1 MYLSL
6 GVELIFFPVPSVA
19 SSYNLWSEKEDY
31 SKEMADANINTFEWS
46 MLKKIFFLAL
56 PIIIICGTFALPLL
70 YASGMVDVGESY
82 NWIDGSSTSIIILAL
97 PFIVMILGRLLSFY
111 SVLNIRN
118 NNKQEKDSF
127 DLKNTSIYS
136 KSRNPIQ
143 LGMYLFA
150 FGLILLYPAPVFI
163 IGIIFYILYM
173 DYKIKIE
180 EKFLIEKFGEP
191 YKKYTSKTKRY
202 I

>member
-1 MYLSL
+1 MSL
-6 GVELIFFPVPSVA
+6 GIELIFFPVPSVA

-31 SKEMADANINTFEWS
+31 SKEMANAKINTFEWS
-46 MLKKIFFLAL
+46 IVKKILFLAL
-56 PIIIICGTFALPLL
+56 PVFIICLTFTLPLL
-70 YASGMVDVGESY
+70 YASGIIEIGDRY
-82 NWIDGSSTSIIILAL
+82 NWIEGSGLLTVILAL
-97 PFIVMILGRLLSFY
+97 PFIIMILGRFLSFY
-111 SVLNIRN
+111 SVLKIRN
-118 NNKQEKDSF
+118 NNKQERDSF

-150 FGLILLYPAPVFI
+150 FGLILLYPTPLFI
-163 IGIIFYILYM
+163 CGIILYILYM

-180 EKFLIEKFGEP
+180 EKFLLEKFGES
-191 YKKYTSKTKRY
+191 YEKYSSVTKRY

>member
-31 SKEMADANINTFEWS
+31 SKEMADAKINASDWS
-46 MLKKIFFLAL
+46 LVKKIFFLAM
-56 PIIIICGTFALPLL
+56 PILIIVLTFILPLL
-70 YASGMVDVGESY
+70 YASGTIEVGNTY
-82 NWIDGSSTSIIILAL
+82 DWIGSANILTSILVLSII
-97 PFIVMILGRLLSFY
+97 FMFLGRLLSFY
-111 SVLNIRN
+111 SVMKIRF
-118 NNKQEKDSF
+118 NNKQERDSF
-127 DLKNTSIYS
+127 DLKSTSIYS

-150 FGLILLYPAPVFI
+150 FGLILLYPKPLFI

-180 EKFLIEKFGEP
+180 EKFLLEKFGES
-191 YKKYTSKTKRY
+191 YNKYSSVTKRY